1 MLLKTVPQRPVHF
14 FSAKADVIA
23 IYEDSLFDE
32 TSSLKAFVIKEKIK
46 EWDMNNA
53 NTCARWS

>member
-1 MLLKTVPQRPVHF
+1 LKRLHL

-23 IYEDSLFDE
+23 INEDSLFYE
-32 TSSLKAFVIKEKIK
+32 ISSLKAFVTKEKIK

-53 NTCARWS
+53 NTCAR